1 MANLFYFGRMGLIL
15 YKSSAGSG
23 KTFTLVNRFLT
34 KVLDKPWLFSRI
46 LAITFTNKA
55 AREMR
60 ERVEKLIGTASQ
72 GIWLGTFH
80 SVCARWLR
88 RDLDGSGGDPRTG
101 DFTPNPFAKTSL
113 NCCWK
118 MPAKMLL

>member
-55 AREMR
+55 AEELKTRIIKELDTLSKGLPSAQLDILL
-60 ERVEKLIGTASQ
+60 ELSLIH
-72 GIWLGTFH
+72 I
-80 SVCARWLR
+80 
-88 RDLDGSGGDPRTG
+88 
-101 DFTPNPFAKTSL
+101 
-113 NCCWK
+113 
-118 MPAKMLL
+118 